1 MFIAFANSLA
11 GETAIA
17 ASAAA
22 VTSTA
27 SLARH
32 ASDAARN
39 VAQTTH
45 LALGRAADLALG
57 RPAVAIDPN
66 SKLPGTVQLASL
78 VGGLMTWVLL
88 ACVAAVL
95 IGAAAWGFGS
105 RSGHFGA
112 TQQGRTMV
120 LGGVAGAMIT
130 GAATALVNFGF
141 GIGGAVH

>member
-1 MFIAFANSLA
+1 MLTLA
-11 GETAIA
+11 APLTAAVPAGTAIVA
-17 ASAAA
+17 TVRDFAHTAA
-22 VTSTA
+22 V
-27 SLARH
+27 RPM
-32 ASDAARN
+32 
-39 VAQTTH
+39 VA
-45 LALGRAADLALG
+45 
-57 RPAVAIDPN
+57 VDPN
-66 SKLPGTVQLASL
+66 SKLPGTVQLTSL

-105 RSGHFGA
+105 RSGHFAA

-141 GIGGAVH
+141 GVGGAVH